1 MSTRPTIHYLA
12 TRPDGT
18 VPPTS
23 GLPAEYEGWSSISVP
38 TVNIADHLGGTVD
51 HPTPGKPWYDETHF
65 SYFRTYTRPGELLE
79 RVAWPAR
86 LWVVEPLGETGNWG
100 GKHYPY
106 WVLCHRLRVVEEAE
120 PWHAFGHRGK
130 QTLATLAQLPDL
142 AAEWAAEWAADPE
155 RTRRIYAPWKK
166 RVDATHALDWWA
178 FFRAQYSRREAA
190 RETAEKLALAAVEL
204 AVADA
209 TDEAASAIRLR
220 ARCLIAGQLLFD
232 RIRNGEYE
240 QEVRGYLLGAALSKP
255 QPALA

>member
-23 GLPAEYEGWSSISVP
+23 GSAAEYAGWTGDPIP
-38 TVNIADHLGGTVD
+38 TVNVSEHIGGTID
-51 HPTPGKPWYDETHF
+51 HPTPGRPWYDETPF

-79 RVAWPAR
+79 RVQWPAR
-86 LWVVEPLGETGNWG
+86 LWIVEPLGETGNWG
-100 GKHYPY
+100 GNHYPY
-106 WVLCHRLRVVEEAE
+106 WVLCHHLRVVEEAE

-142 AAEWAAEWAADPE
+142 AQEWAADWTADPE
-155 RTRRIYAPWKK
+155 RTRRTYTLWKQ

-178 FFRAQYSRREAA
+178 FYRAQYSRREAA
-190 RETAEKLALAAVEL
+190 RKTADTLALAAVEQ
-204 AVADA
+204 AAADA
-209 TDEAASAIRLR
+209 TEEAAAAIRLR

-232 RIRNGEYE
+232 RIRSGEYE
-240 QEVRGYLLGAALSKP
+240 REVRGYLLGTALDQL
-255 QPALA
+255 QPIRA